1 MKQDHAEA
9 VQWYGKAA
17 DQGVAVAQFNL
28 GLAYDDGQGVPQ
40 NLLAAYA
47 WFTIAAANG
56 YTKAEKGMA
65 NTKKKINTGPTRPS
79 RGTGPG
85 YDKKEPEVD

>member
-65 NTKKKINTGPTRPS
+65 NTKKN
-79 RGTGPG
+79 
-85 YDKKEPEVD
+85 